1 MARSLLNQQQYR
13 ALRRAWVECRAFT
26 HSTNLNRLARI
37 YGTDKW
43 DSHWYTQHYQR
54 YFAEWRKR
62 PLKILEIGVGG
73 YEDLFDG
80 AQSLR
85 MWKRFFPHAQIVG
98 IDLYDKSHFS
108 ERRIDVLQ
116 CDQTDAKRLTEISQR
131 YGGFD
136 IVIDDGSHRN
146 EHVIQ
151 TFNLLF
157 PLLKTPGFYCI
168 EDLQT
173 SYWPTWGA
181 VSGNT
186 GMDLL
191 RSLTDCVNQAE
202 RPFHEPSYFDRNITE
217 IAFFHNLCIL
227 RKEPNNE
234 DCNTPGLLQ
243 KERQSIQANEKN
255 GSSSEAAT
263 GVNTGCWK
271 QPYRVEIK
279 GESFPIEG

>member
-1 MARSLLNQQQYR
+1 MLNSTAKSIAKLFLSQRHYQM
-13 ALRRAWVECRAFT
+13 LRRAWIECRALA
-26 HSTNLNRLARI
+26 HSSNLNRLAII

-43 DSHWYTQHYQR
+43 NRHWYTQHYQR
-54 YFAEWRKR
+54 YFRDLRKR

-73 YEDLFDG
+73 YDDLSDG

-85 MWKRFFPHAQIVG
+85 MWKRFFPNSQIVG

-116 CDQTDAKRLTEISQR
+116 CDQTDSEKLTEISRR

-136 IVIDDGSHRN
+136 IVIDDGSHIN
-146 EHVIQ
+146 QHVIQ
-151 TFNLLF
+151 TFNTLF

-173 SYWPTWGA
+173 AYWSTWGA
-181 VSGNT
+181 VSGST
-186 GMDLL
+186 SMDHL

-202 RPFHEPSYFDRNITE
+202 RPFHQPDYFDQNITE

-234 DCNTPGLLQ
+234 VSNSPELLE
-243 KERQSIQANEKN
+243 KERLSIMA
-255 GSSSEAAT
+255 
-263 GVNTGCWK
+263 
-271 QPYRVEIK
+271 
-279 GESFPIEG
+279 GESADNYDSMAHNQSRSEEK